1 MLESDKNRI
10 SRGES
15 NMKSEIK
22 FRLLALGAL
31 AGLQLIAI
39 VAQAHECYRRCH
51 YTPSGVR
58 VCRTVCHG
66 HGHHPGHPGHGHGDE
81 DLAAASSLT
90 ALLFSTSAIDNLD
103 DKQLL
108 VVQATEDAA
117 HYLETGRK
125 TGLLPSLLQLSR
137 EDAAKRAGVE
147 LAAELTDEELVQGI
161 LESAEKVFD
170 QKLLEKKQK

>member
-1 MLESDKNRI
+1 MR
-10 SRGES
+10 
-15 NMKSEIK
+15 SETK

-39 VAQAHECYRRCH
+39 VAQAHDYYRRCYRRCH

-66 HGHHPGHPGHGHGDE
+66 HGHHPGHPPGHPGHGHGDE

-125 TGLLPSLLQLSR
+125 SGLLPSLLKLSR

-147 LAAELTDEELVQGI
+147 LAAELTDDELVQGI
-161 LESAEKVFD
+161 LESAEKVFNE
-170 QKLLEKKQK
+170 KLLEKKQK